1 MKTMLIKIKTFSL
14 LTLATSVSLIS
25 TGYAANVIKLD
36 TTTMN
41 GGAADWSAAPAATD
55 IGEFD
60 ATAAA
65 GTLAAMTL
73 GGNLNLGGLQ
83 LDGTMNGPLTI
94 ASGNTLT
101 LGTNGINMGSANQSL
116 TLNCGLTLA
125 SGRQAWNVVGGQTLT
140 IGGTFSHTG
149 ASVDFTSFAGS
160 LGTLGNVNGILG
172 PWAFAASGAQYATVS
187 GGVVSAY
194 TGGTAAATAAAVTD
208 TTGTVNYDV
217 AAIGTLGAGASF
229 NTLRYTGTAGT
240 IAGNFTANGLLNGL
254 TYSGGITIGSTKE
267 LVLASPTAS
276 FTFTGPFTGAVDTV
290 ISIYSPSSAAQ
301 VNLGGTGAGT
311 QMANF
316 SGTIKFG
323 NSACIFKMRNDS
335 AAHVDKGMS
344 NAVVDLGTGSTFI
357 QYKSTAG
364 SGANS
369 GSPTLT
375 IGALMGGPNTAL
387 NNGDSSGG
395 NLFTYTY
402 KVGFLNTDAEFDGTI
417 KNSTTSGGTVAIAKV
432 GSGTW
437 TVPNANSYGGIT
449 TLSGGALSTG
459 FGGTLANGG
468 ANSSIGKSANTAAN
482 LVLDGGKLQYVGT
495 NASAVSSDRL
505 FTLTANG
512 GGFDA
517 SGANTLTLAGN
528 GANLVAFS
536 GSGART
542 LTLTGTNTGANTFA
556 PILGDGTGGATALIK
571 NGAGQWVFTAANTYS
586 GSTTVSNG
594 TLTLSGS
601 GSIANSTSVTVNRGA
616 SLDVSAVSF
625 TLGGSQ
631 SLFGGGVI
639 NGSINTA
646 SGSKVYAGTD
656 GGYGTNIINNNLTM
670 VAGALCYLDLG
681 TLHNGSNDL
690 VSVGGTLTL
699 TNTVF
704 HLKAPSASV
713 NLDASVDYILM
724 SATSI
729 AAGSSVFATPT
740 WDVSPV
746 NAANYSVAISG
757 NSVVLHYAAAT
768 PPTGIG
774 SANPSP
780 VSRGQTTTLA
790 VTTTAGNTPGSSVNG
805 VTVNASAIGASSSVS
820 LVKSNSS
827 SVWTNTVT
835 VGTSAVAGNQSLPV
849 AITATAG
856 PSGVAS
862 IAVTILPDSQVW
874 NGGSLAND
882 NWTSGANWL
891 GGVAPHNADSVT
903 FAGSTRLTPN
913 LDSSYSLGALTFS
926 NNAGSFAIATADS
939 SALTLTGG
947 VTNNSANSQILNVPV
962 ALNSTQSI
970 STAAGNLTL
979 DGVVSGTL
987 GLTKSANNALILAG
1001 VNTYSG
1007 DTVIGAGTL
1016 RIDGSGQLN
1025 SGSYAGNITD
1035 NGALTYNSTAAQVL
1049 AGFISGTGA
1058 LTNSA
1063 GALTL
1068 SSSANNYSGGT
1079 TVSGTGALALSTGTS
1094 AGTGP
1099 INLVSSGTLI
1109 PAGTYTN
1116 PVAINGSVSI
1126 APSAG
1131 PTFSGLFTG
1140 SGTLN
1145 ISLPGSMIMNL
1156 SGTGA
1161 GTQFAGFSGTISLG
1175 ASTGILKTRNDSA
1188 ALTDK
1193 NFGNV
1198 TLDLGTGSAIFES
1211 KAATGT
1217 GANSGSVTQTI
1228 GALAGGASTIV
1239 DASDTASI
1247 TASFTYNVGGL
1258 NTDAQFDG
1266 VIRNTS
1272 GRGTTVIIK
1281 SGTGKWTL
1289 NGANTYSGSTTISN
1303 GTLALGSSGSINS
1316 TTNLVIAAGATFDVS
1331 AISAYALS
1339 ASTALTARGTGLTVG
1354 STAATITNDPS
1365 GTVDL
1370 GAQSLNLTWGG
1381 TSSGVDTTHP
1391 ALYVSQGT
1399 LNLSGNTINVVV
1411 PGTSLGVGV
1420 YTLITAPA
1428 ITGSVNPTPSYTGG
1442 NGLVGGN
1449 SGVLSISGNSVILTV
1464 AYTAVSATWTNNAD
1478 GNWTDATQW
1487 SINPLVPQYAGDTA
1501 ILGVGTALRTVTLDN
1516 NESVGHLV
1524 FSNANSFVIANAG
1537 YTLTLD
1543 NSGSGASVNVTNGTA
1558 NDIQTAVALNGSTA
1572 FNVNSGS
1579 ALLISGIASG
1589 VGALTKAGNGTLTL
1603 PGINTY
1609 SGKTA
1614 VNGGVVSIS
1623 ADSGLGTAP
1632 GSAVTNQ
1639 LALNGGTLSVP
1650 TGFTMASQRGLT
1662 IGAGGGIIDVASGQT
1677 LSYGYIVSGPGNLTK
1692 NSDGTLD
1699 LTYSTTDHTYGNLT
1713 LNAGTIAINKSS
1725 GLGTGTVT
1733 INGGT
1738 IRASSATVRS
1748 PANAVQLNGN
1758 VTLGATNTGVL
1769 NFTGPWTING
1779 ATRTI
1784 TVDTINV
1791 TNAAAIGQD
1800 AAGRGVIKA
1809 GSGLLVFKGTNTYT
1823 GNTTVNA
1830 GTLEI
1835 AQPTI
1840 ATSSTVS
1847 VADGAILRLDFAGVN
1862 QVGSFVTNGVSL
1874 PNGTYNSGNV
1884 APFIAG
1890 TGSLVVGPLGPSGP
1904 GFLTNSVSGN
1914 NLSLSWPAGQGWRLQ
1929 SQTNSLSKGLGTNW
1943 VYLTDGSVNSTN
1955 LTISPALPTAFYRLT
1970 YP

>member
-704 HLKAPSASV
+704 HLKAPSTLV
-713 NLDASVDYILM
+713 NLDQSADYILM
-724 SATSI
+724 SAASI
-729 AAGSSVFATPT
+729 AAGSTVFATPT
-740 WDVSPV
+740 WDVSPL
-746 NAANYSVAISG
+746 NAANFSVAISG
-757 NSVVLHYAAAT
+757 NNVVLHYAAAT
-768 PPTGIG
+768 PPTGVG

-780 VSRGQTTTLA
+780 VSRGQTTKLTV
-790 VTTTAGNTPGSSVNG
+790 VTTPGNTGGSSVNG
-805 VTVNASAIGASSSVS
+805 VTVNASTIGASSSVS
-820 LVKSNSS
+820 LVQSNST

-849 AITATAG
+849 TITATAG
-856 PSGVAS
+856 PSGVS
-862 IAVTILPDSQVW
+862 TIAVTVLPDNQIW

-891 GGVAPHNADSVT
+891 GGIAPHNADSVT

-926 NNAGSFAIATADS
+926 NNAGSFNIGTANS
-939 SALTLTGG
+939 STLTLTGG
-947 VTNNSANSQILNVPV
+947 VTNNSANAQIVNVPV
-962 ALNSTQSI
+962 ALISTQAI
-970 STAAGNLTL
+970 STTAGNLTL
-979 DGVVSGTL
+979 GGVVSGSL
-987 GLTKSANNALILAG
+987 GLTKTANNALTLTG

-1016 RIDGSGQLN
+1016 RIDGAGQLN

-1035 NGALTYNSTAAQVL
+1035 NGVLTYNSTASQVL

-1079 TVSGTGALALSTGTS
+1079 TVSGTGTLTLSSGTS

-1099 INLVSSGTLI
+1099 INLASGGTLTPSGTF
-1109 PAGTYTN
+1109 TN
-1116 PVAINGSVSI
+1116 PVTISGTVTI
-1126 APSAG
+1126 ANAA
-1131 PTFSGLFTG
+1131 TFTGLFTG

-1145 ISLPGSMIMNL
+1145 LNIGSGTFSLG
-1156 SGTGA
+1156 GTGA
-1161 GTQFAGFSGTISLG
+1161 GTQLAGFSGTISLS
-1175 ASTGILKTRNDSA
+1175 ASAGTIKTRNDSA

-1193 NFGNV
+1193 NFSSV
-1198 TLDLGTGSAIFES
+1198 TLDLGTGTGTLVS
-1211 KAATGT
+1211 KAATSGT
-1217 GANSGSVTQTI
+1217 ANSGSVTQTI
-1228 GALAGGASTIV
+1228 GALAGGTSTTV
-1239 DASDTASI
+1239 DSSDTAGISA
-1247 TASFTYNVGGL
+1247 TFTYNVGGL

-1266 VIRNTS
+1266 VIKNTS
-1272 GRGTTVIIK
+1272 GRGTTAIVK

-1303 GTLALGSSGSINS
+1303 GTIALGSSGSINN
-1316 TTNLVIAAGATFDVS
+1316 TTNLVIAAGATFNVS
-1331 AISAYALS
+1331 NIPSYYALS
-1339 ASTALTARGTGLTVG
+1339 ASTTLTARGTGTTVG
-1354 STAATITNDPS
+1354 STAATITGDPA

-1370 GAQSLNLTWGG
+1370 GAQPLNLTWAGG
-1381 TSSGVDTTHP
+1381 ASGTDSTHP
-1391 ALYVSQGT
+1391 PLYVSQGT
-1399 LNLSGNTINVVV
+1399 LNLGSNPINVAVS
-1411 PGTSLGVGV
+1411 GSSLGVGV

-1428 ITGSVNPTPSYTGG
+1428 ITGSVNPTPTYTGG

-1464 AYTAVSATWTNNAD
+1464 TFTAVTATWTNNAD
-1478 GNWTDATQW
+1478 GNWTDGTQW

-1524 FSNANSFVIANAG
+1524 FTNANSFVIANAG
-1537 YTLTLD
+1537 LTLTLD

-1558 NDIQTAVALNGSTA
+1558 NDIQTAVALNGPTTFSI
-1572 FNVNSGS
+1572 NSGS
-1579 ALLISGIASG
+1579 AITVSGAASG

-1603 PGINTY
+1603 SGANTY
-1609 SGKTA
+1609 SGTTA
-1614 VNGGVVSIS
+1614 VNGGTVIVS

-1632 GSAVTNQ
+1632 VSTVTNQ
-1639 LALNGGTLSVP
+1639 LTLNGGTLSVP

-1662 IGAGGGIIDVASGQT
+1662 LGVGGGTIDVASSQT
-1677 LSYGYIVSGPGNLTK
+1677 LAYGYVISGTGNLTK
-1692 NSDGTLD
+1692 NGDGTLD

-1733 INGGT
+1733 VNGGT

-1758 VTLGATNTGVL
+1758 VTLGASGTGIL

-1784 TVDTINV
+1784 TVDTITV

-1800 AAGRGVIKA
+1800 VAGRGLIKD
-1809 GSGLLVFKGTNTYT
+1809 GTGTLVFKGTNTYT
-1823 GNTTVNA
+1823 GNTTVNV
-1830 GTLEI
+1830 GMLEI
-1835 AQPTI
+1835 VQPTI

-1862 QVGSFVTNGVSL
+1862 QVGSFITNGVSL

-1890 TGSLVVGPLGPSGP
+1890 TGSLVVGPVGPTGP
-1904 GFLTNSVSGN
+1904 GFLTNSVSGGA
-1914 NLSLSWPAGQGWRLQ
+1914 LQLSWPAGQGWRLQ

-1943 VYLTDGSVNSTN
+1943 VYLTDGSVSSTN